1 MIRDRARQVPSASYS
16 NSKGSPED
24 NLAAAAAAAAAA
36 PAGDA
41 KWAFAFP
48 YQSSRKE
55 IATQSETHKSN
66 VTNR

>member
-24 NLAAAAAAAAAA
+24 NLAAAAAAA